1 MSKPQDELTP
11 LVDAWQWQKGGL
23 CRGLESS
30 VFFHPDGERGRARD
44 RRIAKAKA
52 VCRSCPVIQQCREHA
67 LTVGEPYGIW
77 GGMSEQEL
85 AIAAQRRSYQALPLI
100 AS

>member
-1 MSKPQDELTP
+1 MSKPQDELVP
-11 LVDAWQWQKGGL
+11 LTDTWQWQKDGL
-23 CRGLESS
+23 CRGLQSS
-30 VFFHPDGERGRARD
+30 VFFHPDGERGRARG
-44 RRIAKAKA
+44 RRVAKAKA
-52 VCRSCPVIQQCREHA
+52 VCRRCPVIQQCREHA

-85 AIAAQRRSYQALPLI
+85 AIAARRRDHPPLTLI